1 MKRILLFC
9 LFVSFCNLWAIQPKD
24 SSPTDSTLI
33 SEPTF
38 NARLTI
44 GKGIFENDSR
54 YTGAVTTADSVTHA
68 FAGSDIT
75 YNISVD
81 AKGYKILGA
90 EINLGETTISS
101 KTIGDTLITSTFRLE
116 NKAGSYNKIYVEA
129 LLGKLGEKII
139 EKDSTITVTDSLGI
153 KKDSTVWYKDTIT
166 AYIDTTLIYE
176 IPKSKTFVLYDAP
189 KIQNIYNNNV
199 RISELDSYTI
209 NLNAVVRGGNSST
222 WNYEWVKNYNIHAD
236 SVSQAM
242 IDSTVIVGTSN
253 TYTEL
258 VKHTVDGNSMRIDE
272 LKYRL
277 RYNNIA
283 PDSTTVWFSDSV
295 QATTI
300 KVYNSPKPA
309 KAIEAIK
316 NGNNSLYIAT
326 GFDLSDEELE
336 ENKYLFVFNNEA
348 PTSARYLFNPPF
360 SVSSVRTLWRYEDI
374 DCYSDITKYDESQ
387 AAEPYI
393 KVGVEVGKGIY
404 TDETRYKGAVK
415 TSDGITHA
423 LAGSDVSFLVGID
436 TKGGELVSGTISY
449 GKDKYD
455 AEVSGNFLY
464 NDFPK
469 KDIPGVYNDITVDA
483 ILKFT
488 FDKKQVF
495 FFETTFKVP
504 VQNTFVLYP
513 KPTFPEQLDGYTN
526 QVAFN
531 AEQPGKEN
539 ILEVNMEVLPG
550 DGGTKTWEYV
560 WSSGSGTQM
569 GNGTELEYLTLNT
582 SSVSG
587 IVKKTAVEK
596 VRLEY
601 KNIAP
606 DGSAWISGTFNY
618 PVAIYNCP
626 ASPLAFK
633 AKGIK
638 NTSNI
643 YIVTMSP
650 ISFGNNDPDNIL
662 KEREYIFR
670 YGNDNEVVM
679 EKDAQDPEKQS
690 RWCNYTGFNHNN
702 PWVETVWRYSATS
715 EYPAFEC
722 HSIRRYANGSRGEM
736 DGTTD
741 IEDIWTESQ
750 DVTIYSI
757 DGNKLPNKDIKSLQP
772 GTYIVERE
780 HDGLPSRVK
789 IVVK

>member
-9 LFVSFCNLWAIQPKD
+9 LFVSFCSLWAIQPKD

-75 YNISVD
+75 YNIRVD
-81 AKGYKILGA
+81 AKGYKLRKGA
-90 EINLGETTISS
+90 INFGDTIVPA
-101 KTIGDTLITSTFRLE
+101 KITGDTLLTSTYRIK
-116 NKAGSYNKIYVEA
+116 NKAKKYDKVKVETVFKYS
-129 LLGKLGEKII
+129 GKVVV
-139 EKDSTITVTDSLGI
+139 EKDSTITMTDFLGL
-153 KKDSTVWYKDTIT
+153 KYDTVISYLDTII
-166 AYIDTTLIYE
+166 ADIDTTFIYQ
-176 IPKSKTFVLYDAP
+176 IPKSQSFVLYDMP
-189 KIQNIYNNNV
+189 KLSKIKNDTIKIN
-199 RISELDSYTI
+199 ELDSCKMELI
-209 NLNAVVRGGNSST
+209 ADVKGGNISK
-222 WNYEWVKNYNIHAD
+222 WKYEWITD
-236 SVSQAM
+236 ISVMKDTISKTM
-242 IDSTVIVGTSN
+242 IDSTIIIGKDSI
-253 TYTEL
+253 YKEL
-258 VKHTVDGNSMRIDE
+258 VRHEVEGDTMKIDE

-277 RYNNIA
+277 RYFNIA
-283 PDSTTVWFSDSV
+283 PDDTTKWFTDSIQVSDLWF
-295 QATTI
+295 
-300 KVYNSPKPA
+300 YNSPNPA
-309 KAIEAIK
+309 RAIEAIK

-336 ENKYLFVFNNEA
+336 DNKYLFVFNNEE
-348 PTSARYLFNPPF
+348 PSNSRYLMNPEF
-360 SVSSVRTLWRYEDI
+360 VVSSVKTLWQYEGF
-374 DCYSDITKYDESQ
+374 DCYSRETEYDETQ

-393 KVGVEVGKGIY
+393 KVGVDIEKGIY
-404 TDETRYKGAVK
+404 KDEPRYKGAVK
-415 TSDGITHA
+415 SDNGVTHA
-423 LAGSDVSFLVGID
+423 LAGSDVSYLVAID
-436 TKGGELVSGTISY
+436 TKGGELVSGSISY
-449 GKDKYD
+449 GKEKVD

-464 NDFPK
+464 NNFPFN
-469 KDIPGVYNDITVDA
+469 DTPGEYNDIVVDA
-483 ILKFT
+483 VLKFT

-495 FFETTFKVP
+495 FFNTTFSVP

-513 KPTFPEQLDGYTN
+513 KPTFPEQVDGYTN

-539 ILEVNMEVLPG
+539 VLEVNMSVIPG
-550 DGGTKTWEYV
+550 NGGTKTWEYS
-560 WSSGSGTQM
+560 WCSNNEEIM
-569 GNGTELEYLTLNT
+569 GNGTELDYLTLNT

-587 IVKKTAVEK
+587 NVKKTAVEK
-596 VRLEY
+596 IRLEY

-606 DGSAWISGTFNY
+606 DGSAWISGTINY
-618 PVAIYNCP
+618 PVAIYNSP
-626 ASPLAFK
+626 ASPISFK
-633 AKGIK
+633 AKGVQ

-643 YIVTMSP
+643 YIATMNS
-650 ISFGNNDPDNIL
+650 ISFGISDVDKIV

-722 HSIRRYANGSRGEM
+722 HSIRRYANGSRGEI